1 MKLIGWLI
9 RLGIF
14 ILLVGF
20 ALSNTETA
28 TLRFFGI
35 PQFEWRAPLVLFL
48 LAFFAGGA
56 LLGVLAAMPM
66 VLRRNRELAALRR
79 ETPTSGDDT
88 SAARGAFVPR
98 PLADRAEP
106 APASRTL
113 HVNKA

>member
-9 RLGIF
+9 RLGVF

-56 LLGVLAAMPM
+56 LLGVLASMPM
-66 VLRRNRELAALRR
+66 VMRRNRELAALRR
-79 ETPTSGDDT
+79 EMHTSGDDP
-88 SAARGAFVPR
+88 SARRAFAPG

-106 APASRTL
+106 ASAARTV
-113 HVNKA
+113 HINKA